1 MLSVYNSSKF
11 LQQCILSVLNQ
22 NFQDFEMIL
31 IDDHST
37 DNSKEIIK
45 DFQKRD
51 KRIKLISNNVNL
63 GPAISRNLGIR
74 QAQGKYIA
82 ILDSDDVSKQNR
94 FESQV
99 SFLNSHPEYALI
111 GTNTIIIDISGKF
124 VRKAHFITNENKLY
138 RFMEKNNGI
147 VNPSIMF
154 RNGLDIFYREK
165 FRYSQDYDLFLCL
178 LSRKIR
184 FTNINEYLL
193 YYRYNP
199 SSISF
204 SKSYHQKLFF
214 KKAQEFYFQ
223 RKKTGKDFYSTFNP
237 NEILN
242 RNLKKENY
250 QEYLKVKIQES
261 LRIRNNNHALSYCKE
276 YFNRFSYF
284 DVVAF
289 YYLRI
294 FLPNWLNF
302 ENFKIIYTI
311 NDLISKITKFFY

>member
-1 MLSVYNSSKF
+1 M
-11 LQQCILSVLNQ
+11 
-22 NFQDFEMIL
+22 
-31 IDDHST
+31 
-37 DNSKEIIK
+37 
-45 DFQKRD
+45 
-51 KRIKLISNNVNL
+51 
-63 GPAISRNLGIR
+63 GPAISRNLGIKR
-74 QAQGKYIA
+74 AQGKYIA

-94 FESQV
+94 LERQV

-111 GTNTIIIDISGKF
+111 GTNTTIIDNLGNI

-138 RFMEKNNGI
+138 HFMEKNNGI

-154 RNGLDIFYREK
+154 RNGLEIFYREK

-184 FTNINEYLL
+184 FTNISDNLL

-204 SKSYHQKLFF
+204 SKSYHQNLFF

-223 RKKTGKDFYSTFNP
+223 RKKTGKDSYSTFDP
-237 NEILN
+237 NEILD

-250 QEYLKVKIQES
+250 QKYLKIRIQES
-261 LRIRNNNHALSYCKE
+261 IRIRNKIQALSYSKE

-284 DVVAF
+284 DVVSF
-289 YYLRI
+289 YYLKI
-294 FLPNWLNF
+294 FLPN
-302 ENFKIIYTI
+302 
-311 NDLISKITKFFY
+311 